1 MKNMDYNLF
10 PSFRRYHNL
19 LVEFFHP
26 FLTSDVREDEH
37 EDGNDE
43 QERHVHGLPGP
54 VVVV

>member
-1 MKNMDYNLF
+1 MDYNLF